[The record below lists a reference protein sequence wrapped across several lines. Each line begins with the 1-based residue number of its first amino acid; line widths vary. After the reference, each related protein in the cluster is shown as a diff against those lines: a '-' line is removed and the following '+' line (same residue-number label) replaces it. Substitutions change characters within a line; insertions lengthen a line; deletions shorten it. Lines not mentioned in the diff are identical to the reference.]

1 MQVSS
6 LPLHINVLENA
17 GSLLVEWFENNFMKL
32 NQKNC
37 HLIISE
43 YKHEGIGVKLRKKLL
58 GKERIGG
65 YWVVLHWQTLSAL
78 GSFS

>member
-32 NQKNC
+32 NQKKC

-43 YKHEGIGVKLRKKLL
+43 YKHEGIWGKTKEEVIRERKNRRLL
-58 GKERIGG
+58 GG
-65 YWVVLHWQTLSAL
+65 VTLADPKR
-78 GSFS
+78 FR